1 MATHELAMRFVAP
14 ADRLWTALTGPE
26 LLQLMLETYASKVE
40 IDTSTPGAGTVVVTT
55 LREGGTVCERMESL
69 DAAERCMRYRVL
81 DAGPLPY
88 ANYRGEARVQPC
100 GPDACVVSFQCSFI
114 PVERSEAEAKRYW
127 LDHNTHVLTELK
139 RRIEQR
145 LSG

>member
-1 MATHELAMRFVAP
+1 MATHEFAMRFAAP
-14 ADRLWTALTGPE
+14 ADRLWAALTGPE
-26 LLQLMLETYASKVE
+26 LLQLILETYASNVE
-40 IDTSTPGAGTVVVTT
+40 IDTSAPGAGTVVVTT
-55 LREGGTVCERMESL
+55 LREGGTIRERMESL
-69 DAAERCMRYRVL
+69 DAGERCMRYRVL

-100 GPDACVVSFQCSFI
+100 GPDACVVSFQCSFV
-114 PVERSEAEAKRYW
+114 PVDRSEAEAKQFW

-145 LSG
+145 